1 MFCFWIES
9 DLELR
14 LVEDRHAE
22 ELFELT
28 EQNRDYLKQ
37 WFSYLDSH
45 RSVEDVRRVIKS
57 ELIEF
62 GKGVRLNAGIWF
74 EGKLAGMAGYDR
86 IDWSD
91 RLADLSYW
99 VAAPL
104 QGKGIV
110 TKSCRALLGYAFDEL
125 KLNRV
130 ETRCATGNPKSRAI
144 PERLGFKQEGTIRQ
158 AQWIYDRVVDHAV
171 YGMLS
176 TEWQSLKKLQ

>member
-99 VAAPL
+99 
-104 QGKGIV
+104 
-110 TKSCRALLGYAFDEL
+110 
-125 KLNRV
+125 
-130 ETRCATGNPKSRAI
+130 
-144 PERLGFKQEGTIRQ
+144 ERLPLRKRNS
-158 AQWIYDRVVDHAV
+158 D
-171 YGMLS
+171 
-176 TEWQSLKKLQ
+176 